1 MDANWTQESK
11 GMSMSEQRK
20 LRPGMTRERS
30 GKIRIRYTDPTGQ
43 RRSGG
48 AYSTLA
54 LADKALRRIH
64 FELESGT
71 WINPDQSSALNSKT
85 TLREVAEQFRQVR
98 RNASGRPLA
107 PNTLHEYR
115 RYLEVVVPHLAD
127 KPIASITEHD
137 IEKWWSV
144 DSKRCPTQTS
154 KVYSHLKSV
163 FAYAQKKK
171 IIRENPC
178 DIEGASKYV
187 PEKQPEIP
195 TRSQVDIFLEN
206 SSPEFALII
215 ALASMGGLRKHEIL
229 DLRKGDIIK
238 EEIAGEV
245 YYSVSITK
253 GVSWVNGVPVS
264 RIPKTAKSI
273 RRVELPQAINRYLAK
288 HLTQVAIHDEAL
300 LFPTSPF
307 TPEIHFSKHQLQ
319 RTWEKIRAVA
329 GYRGRFHSLRG
340 YALTRYAQRGA
351 TTQELMDLGGHSD
364 IKIALSYQRSTGRQ
378 RELMSNW

>member
-1 MDANWTQESK
+1 
-11 GMSMSEQRK
+11 
-20 LRPGMTRERS
+20 
-30 GKIRIRYTDPTGQ
+30 
-43 RRSGG
+43 
-48 AYSTLA
+48 
-54 LADKALRRIH
+54 
-64 FELESGT
+64 
-71 WINPDQSSALNSKT
+71 
-85 TLREVAEQFRQVR
+85 
-98 RNASGRPLA
+98 
-107 PNTLHEYR
+107 
-115 RYLEVVVPHLAD
+115 LEVVVPHLAD

-137 IEKWWSV
+137 IEKWWSE

-264 RIPKTAKSI
+264 RIPKTVKSI

-300 LFPTSPF
+300 LFPTSPL

-340 YALTRYAQRGA
+340 YALTRYAQAGA

-364 IKIALSYQRSTGRQ
+364 FKIALSYQRSTGRQ
-378 RELMSNW
+378 RELISNW

>member
-1 MDANWTQESK
+1 MTET
-11 GMSMSEQRK
+11 RR
-20 LRPGMTRERS
+20 LRPGMTLERS
-30 GKIRIRYTDPTGQ
+30 GKIRIRYTDPTGK

-48 AYSTLA
+48 AYSNLA
-54 LADKALRRIH
+54 LADRALRRIH

-71 WINPDQSSALNSKT
+71 WINPDQSSALSSKT
-85 TLREVAEQFRQVR
+85 TLREVAEQFRIVR

-107 PNTLHEYR
+107 PNTIHEYQ
-115 RYLEVVVPHLAD
+115 RYIEVVVPHLAD
-127 KPIASITEHD
+127 KPIVSITEHD

-144 DSKRCPTQTS
+144 DSKRCPTQTA
-154 KVYSHLKSV
+154 KVYSHIKSV
-163 FAYAQKKK
+163 FAYAKKK
-171 IIRENPC
+171 KLIRENPC

-195 TRSQVDIFLEN
+195 TRSQVEIFLEN

-215 ALASMGGLRKHEIL
+215 ALASMGGLRKGEIL

-245 YYSVSITK
+245 FYSVSISK
-253 GVSWVNGVPVS
+253 GVSWVGGVPVS
-264 RIPKTAKSI
+264 RVPKTAKSI
-273 RRVELPQAINRYLAK
+273 RRVELPQVINQYLAR
-288 HLTQVAIHDEAL
+288 HLRQVAIHEEAL
-300 LFPTSPF
+300 LFPASPL

-340 YALTRYAQRGA
+340 YALTRYAQAGA

-364 IKIALSYQRSTGRQ
+364 FKIALSYQRSTGRQ
-378 RELMSNW
+378 RELISNW